1 MAHKTYH
8 NIWEMTCPICG
19 KNFIPAAEHIYDNGE
34 TAPVC
39 SWTCHLEA
47 RRRKEAVKP
56 KQRRFRR
63 KPIPPGRDE
72 DIRKRVSEGESIVSL
87 AEKYEISTERVKQII
102 RESTWEK

>member
-1 MAHKTYH
+1 MAKLYH
-8 NIWEMTCPICG
+8 NLRELKCPICG
-19 KNFIPAAEHIYDNGE
+19 KNFIPAAEHIYDNG
-34 TAPVC
+34 ADVSVC

-47 RRRKEAVKP
+47 RRRKEMGKP
-56 KQRRFRR
+56 KQRRFRN

-87 AEKYEISTERVKQII
+87 AKKYEISTERVKQIV